1 MILLVSVLLQQGMFM
16 DGIQYACVSKNL
28 AEGYGTFWFPFLSP
42 FWCQN
47 GAFHFF
53 EHPPLFYFLESL
65 FFRIPGAGPYA
76 EKLFCALMWLLNAL
90 FIHKLW
96 KRVYPV
102 NDQKRYHGWLPLLLW
117 TIIPVCFWCFQ
128 NNMIEVAVSFFVLGS
143 VYFGLRF
150 LTPNEPKKYVYLLL
164 SAGFLYGSFLTKG
177 LVGLFPLT
185 MFLVF
190 AITHKDLSFKKAI
203 VYTIVLALFFSVLF
217 FAVYFLNPS
226 ANYTLNFYFKERL
239 ISRIEQTPT
248 TSNRFE
254 LLFDLVSQLLP
265 VLMIILVVYSV
276 QRARKQVPAA
286 KEGTRWFWFFL
297 LMGLSGSL
305 PIMLTM
311 VQKGF
316 YFMPALAFYALAFA
330 ILILG
335 FFRTGR
341 INVQNRLYRSFKWF
355 SYLLALGS
363 IVFCCYSAGRF
374 SRDEAM
380 LKEVDVLGK
389 MMAKERTINVDMT
402 VYCTWNYQFYLQ
414 RYYRI
419 YLDPTPTYRKYL
431 VTEPGSN
438 PAWINRYR
446 LVKEFDS
453 GFGLY
458 ERK

>member
-1 MILLVSVLLQQGMFM
+1 MVLVMSGLLQQGMFM

-65 FFRIPGAGPYA
+65 FFRIPGAGAYA
-76 EKLFCALMWLLNAL
+76 EKLFCAVMWFLNAL
-90 FIHKLW
+90 FIYKLW
-96 KRVYPV
+96 KLIHPAGNQRQY
-102 NDQKRYHGWLPLLLW
+102 DGWLPILLW
-117 TIIPVCFWCFQ
+117 TITPVCFWCFQ
-128 NNMIEVAVSFFVLGS
+128 NNMIEIVVSFFVLGS

-150 LTPNEPKKYVYLLL
+150 LMSGERKIYSYLLL
-164 SAGFLYGSFLTKG
+164 SAVFLYGSFLTKG
-177 LVGLFPLT
+177 LVGLFPLG
-185 MFLVF
+185 MFLIYSV
-190 AITHKDLSFKKAI
+190 THKDISFKKAFGYSI
-203 VYTIVLALFFSVLF
+203 LLVLLFSALF
-217 FAVYFLNPS
+217 FAVYLLNSS

-265 VLMIILVVYSV
+265 VLIISFITYGV
-276 QRARKQVPAA
+276 QRLRKRVPAGN
-286 KEGTRWFWFFL
+286 EGSRWLWFFL
-297 LMGLSGSL
+297 LMALSGSL

-316 YFMPALAFYALAFA
+316 YFMPSLAFYALAFA
-330 ILILG
+330 IFILG
-335 FFRTGR
+335 FFRTGK
-341 INVQNRLYRSFKWF
+341 INEQSRFYKMFRGL
-355 SYLLALGS
+355 SYVLALAS
-363 IVFCCYSAGRF
+363 IIFCFYSAGRF

-380 LKEVDVLGK
+380 LKEVDVLGE
-389 MMAKERTINVDMT
+389 MMVKERTINVDMT

-414 RYYRI
+414 RYHRI
-419 YLDPTPTYRKYL
+419 YLDPTPTYRRYL
-431 VTEPGSN
+431 LTDPGSK
-438 PAWINRYR
+438 PAWINRYK
-446 LVKEFDS
+446 LVKEFGS